1 MKKLAIG
8 LFLILGLSVFAEG
21 NKIEVR
27 GGYDFGAKY
36 DVDDIW
42 DGGDAKAGTFEI
54 GSEYRYEVYP
64 GVEVG
69 GGIAYQSH
77 KKIKNGYEAY
87 NSVPVYLTTKYTF
100 NTGME
105 TKPYLKADLCYSFN
119 TNKANNGMYYG
130 AGVGVSYNN
139 FNVDLMYK
147 ENKSKINGWLWDS
160 SLNYKRIT
168 LGFGYNI
175 PF

>member
-42 DGGDAKAGTFEI
+42 DGGDAK
-54 GSEYRYEVYP
+54 
-64 GVEVG
+64 
-69 GGIAYQSH
+69 
-77 KKIKNGYEAY
+77 
-87 NSVPVYLTTKYTF
+87 
-100 NTGME
+100 
-105 TKPYLKADLCYSFN
+105 PYLKADLGYSFN

>member
-105 TKPYLKADLCYSFN
+105 TKPYLKADLGYSFN

>member
-1 MKKLAIG
+1 
-8 LFLILGLSVFAEG
+8 
-21 NKIEVR
+21 
-27 GGYDFGAKY
+27 
-36 DVDDIW
+36 
-42 DGGDAKAGTFEI
+42 
-54 GSEYRYEVYP
+54 
-64 GVEVG
+64 
-69 GGIAYQSH
+69 
-77 KKIKNGYEAY
+77 
-87 NSVPVYLTTKYTF
+87 
-100 NTGME
+100 
-105 TKPYLKADLCYSFN
+105 
-119 TNKANNGMYYG
+119 MYYG

>member
-54 GSEYRYEVYP
+54 GTEYRYEAYP

-105 TKPYLKADLCYSFN
+105 TKPYLKADLGYSFN